1 MYFCHEIEVIYCVI
15 NLQVYVMFVV
25 AENVLSR
32 PDLTLEGVAFEA
44 SPTLDEW
51 DRKTIEVYGMEP
63 STTHDGIVLFFES
76 KRCSGGGEVHE
87 VQRGM
92 DKTVARVTFKYSGG

>member
-1 MYFCHEIEVIYCVI
+1 MIGCVI
-15 NLQVYVMFVV
+15 NLHVYVLFVV

-44 SPTLDEW
+44 SPALDEW
-51 DRKTIEVYGMEP
+51 DGNTIEVCGLKP

-76 KRCSGGGEVHE
+76 KRCSGGEVHK
-87 VQRGM
+87 VQRDM
-92 DKTVARVTFKYSGG
+92 DTTVARVTFKNSGG